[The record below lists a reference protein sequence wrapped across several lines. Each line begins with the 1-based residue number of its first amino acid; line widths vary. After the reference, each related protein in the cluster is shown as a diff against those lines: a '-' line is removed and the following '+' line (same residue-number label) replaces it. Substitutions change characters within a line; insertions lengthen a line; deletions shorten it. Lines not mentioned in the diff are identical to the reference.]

1 MLNFCQ
7 IGNPESE
14 DVIKEKTHA
23 GRTIGPPLN
32 LEQTTHQQFNSRYQ
46 SFPDRERERE
56 RRKRH
61 FGRSVIVVMA
71 PKKRMTSKRG
81 GTVGGGFI
89 YAPSFKC
96 CHNTIVIVF
105 LFSEY

>member
-32 LEQTTHQQFNSRYQ
+32 LEQTTHQQLPT
-46 SFPDRERERE
+46 PDINPFWTERERE